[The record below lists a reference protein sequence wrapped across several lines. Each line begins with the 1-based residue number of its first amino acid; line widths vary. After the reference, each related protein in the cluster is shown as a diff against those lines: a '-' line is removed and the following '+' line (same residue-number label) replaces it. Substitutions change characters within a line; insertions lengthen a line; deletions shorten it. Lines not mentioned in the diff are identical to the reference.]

1 MSETVLHAEAGRST
15 GSAASR
21 RLRREDKIPAVVYG
35 QGMDPQTVAVKRSD
49 LRVAVS
55 GAAGLNTILDL
66 TVDGTAYPVIIKDIE
81 RHPVRRTVQH
91 VDFIQVNL
99 NEEITV
105 AVPIRLEGEAKEVA
119 QANGL
124 VDLDMAEM
132 DVITTPRNI
141 PDEIVIDVTEMTPDD
156 VIRVADIPL
165 PDGVTAAVDEDA
177 LVVTVLL
184 MKVVEEE
191 VAEEGEG
198 EEGEVG
204 EEGGDAAAE
213 GDASGE

>member
-21 RLRREDKIPAVVYG
+21 RLRREEKIPAVVYG
-35 QGMDPQTVAVKRSD
+35 QGMDPLTLAVKRSD

-105 AVPIRLEGEAKEVA
+105 AVPVRLEGEAKEVA

-132 DVITTPRNI
+132 DVVTTPRNI

-156 VIRVADIPL
+156 VIRVADITL
-165 PDGVTAAVDEDA
+165 PEGVAAAVDDDA
-177 LVVTVLL
+177 LVVTVLM

-198 EEGEVG
+198 EEGEEG

>member
-21 RLRREDKIPAVVYG
+21 RLRREEKIPAVVYG
-35 QGMDPQTVAVKRSD
+35 QGMDPLTLAVKRSD

-105 AVPIRLEGEAKEVA
+105 AVPVRLEGEAKEVA

-132 DVITTPRNI
+132 DVVTTPRNI

-156 VIRVADIPL
+156 VIRVADITL
-165 PDGVTAAVDEDA
+165 PEGVAAAVDEDA
-177 LVVTVLL
+177 LVVTVLM

-198 EEGEVG
+198 EEGEEG
-204 EEGGDAAAE
+204 EGSDEAAE
-213 GDASGE
+213 GDADGE

>member
-119 QANGL
+119 QAHGL

-132 DVITTPRNI
+132 NVVTTPRNI

-156 VIRVADIPL
+156 VIRVADITL

-177 LVVTVLL
+177 LVVTVLM
-184 MKVVEEE
+184 MKVVEEA

-198 EEGEVG
+198 EEGEGG
-204 EEGGDAAAE
+204 EGIDEAAE
-213 GDASGE
+213 GDADGE